1 MTLADDGGVVV
12 LGNTRNEG
20 PGSWSVLLWKVSS
33 QGAEE
38 WSTIFGGTKRDRGR
52 RVIRVKPEGY
62 LVCGNTKSFN
72 SNEDIFLSKVG
83 PTGAIE
89 WSIAVGDGSANDYCQ
104 GIGQS
109 SDGQWLY
116 FGGYSQGLNT
126 PNN

>member
-38 WSTIFGGTKRDRGR
+38 WSSIFGGIKRDRGR

-72 SNEDIFLSKVG
+72 SNK
-83 PTGAIE
+83 T
-89 WSIAVGDGSANDYCQ
+89 
-104 GIGQS
+104 S
-109 SDGQWLY
+109 SSPKSVQLEPLNGRSQWAMEA
-116 FGGYSQGLNT
+116 QMIT
-126 PNN
+126 VRE